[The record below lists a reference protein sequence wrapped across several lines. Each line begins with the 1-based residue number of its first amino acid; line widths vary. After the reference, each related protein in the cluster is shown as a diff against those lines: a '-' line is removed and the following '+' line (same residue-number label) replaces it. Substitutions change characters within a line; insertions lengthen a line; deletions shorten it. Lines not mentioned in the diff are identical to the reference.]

1 MSNIITVKRAA
12 VKRIKRDSRGAVIRI
27 SHHAADVL
35 EALLDQADG
44 RLTIMELAF
53 NLIDYAANDTI
64 IKWEDRDGDE
74 E

>member
-1 MSNIITVKRAA
+1 MSNIITVRRAT

-44 RLTIMELAF
+44 RLTIMELAS
-53 NLIDYAANDTI
+53 NLIDYAASDTI
-64 IKWEDRDGDE
+64 IKWEESEDE
-74 E
+74 